1 MTYVVEIIYSN
12 ARLEM
17 SRAKINR
24 VWEWKKDFLFTLK
37 IRKDNT
43 TTSQPNK
50 PKFNISFRI
59 IIYVIHKQQRHH
71 TDTTYKSTTNTQH
84 HDR

>member
-24 VWEWKKDFLFTLK
+24 VWEWKKDFLVTFK
-37 IRKDNT
+37 NT
-43 TTSQPNK
+43 KGHNDTSTSQPNK
-50 PKFNISFRI
+50 PKGNM
-59 IIYVIHKQQRHH
+59 YLLELL
-71 TDTTYKSTTNTQH
+71 STGI
-84 HDR
+84 